1 MERNFT
7 TFIAGAAIGAVLGVL
22 FAPAKGSVTRR
33 RIKAVAEDTL
43 DEASTSIEALK
54 ELVQTEGEGLKESA
68 REKILCQIDK
78 LERALEPTEAPVGYD
93 HEEEG
98 CGEGEN

>member
-1 MERNFT
+1 MERNFS

-78 LERALEPTEAPVGYD
+78 LERALESEAPACD
-93 HEEEG
+93 SEEEG

>member
-1 MERNFT
+1 MEKNFT

-22 FAPAKGSVTRR
+22 FAPAKGTETRR
-33 RIKAVAEDTL
+33 RIKAAASDTL
-43 DEASTSIEALK
+43 DEASTSIEALR
-54 ELVQTEGEGLKESA
+54 EILQSEGEGLKESA
-68 REKILCQIDK
+68 REKLLCQIDK
-78 LERALEPTEAPVGYD
+78 LERALEPTEAPVGYN